1 MKKIIIYCIVSVV
14 LFGCSYLL
22 GQIFAP
28 SKSSSS
34 MQQTKIVREVLPK
47 KILKDYSLQKMN
59 ANMTGTV
66 TEVSKDNVT
75 IQTPNG
81 TTFKGYNEPQGITTV
96 VDNTGKTLKFGD
108 IKVGDNLVGG
118 ISIVVAEEAMVGST
132 GNRKAGD
139 VVLHYVQVN
148 NEKSN

>member
-1 MKKIIIYCIVSVV
+1 MKKIIIYTVALVV
-14 LFGCSYLL
+14 MCGIAYFI
-22 GQIFAP
+22 GQMFAS

-34 MQQTKIVREVLPK
+34 LGTTKIVRQVLPK
-47 KILKDYSLQKMN
+47 KVLKDYSLQKMN
-59 ANMTGTV
+59 ANMVGTI
-66 TEVSKDNVT
+66 TAVSKDFMT

-81 TTFKGYNEPQGITTV
+81 TTFKGYNEPQGITSL
-96 VDNTGKTLKFGD
+96 VDSSGKELKFSD
-108 IKVGDNLVGG
+108 LKVGEKLVGG

-139 VVLHYVQVN
+139 VVLHYIQVN